1 MKKLIALVS
10 VGVIGAFNG
19 LQAQDKY
26 GATPEIQEKCKQNI
40 SLYREF
46 RDQKNIDDAFE
57 PWKKAV
63 EICPKAAKTL
73 YIDGV
78 NFYEHKLK
86 NATDAAV
93 KQAMI
98 DSMLAVYDMRIEHF
112 GQKGYVLGLKGMDMF
127 KYRDEKPFEAY
138 QVLKEAVALTKG
150 NTQPGVLDIYYR
162 SMFESLKKEK
172 LDRELLLTEYLVISE
187 YLEEGRAGAKEKYY
201 SFYDKSRDNINEF
214 FILVAQCE
222 DIEKLAAKKFAEA
235 PNDADNIK
243 KLAKIMT
250 KRECTDSET
259 FVNIAKKLNEIE
271 PSHESSYALGIA
283 LLKKAKYGE
292 SVKYFDKAIE
302 LSPKDNSDLENY
314 YIAAASGAFG
324 AGQYTTA
331 NNYARKALSLN
342 PNNGKAYL
350 IIGDAIAASAN
361 SCGSN
366 EFEIAAVYWLAVDYY
381 AKAKSVDSSV
391 AGSANGKIGAYTS
404 RFPRKKVMFQ
414 YNMMDNAGNVK
425 KEPVKIGC
433 WINQDVMPR

>member
-222 DIEKLAAKKFAEA
+222 DIEKLAAKKFA
-235 PNDADNIK
+235 
-243 KLAKIMT
+243 
-250 KRECTDSET
+250 
-259 FVNIAKKLNEIE
+259 
-271 PSHESSYALGIA
+271 
-283 LLKKAKYGE
+283 
-292 SVKYFDKAIE
+292 
-302 LSPKDNSDLENY
+302 
-314 YIAAASGAFG
+314 
-324 AGQYTTA
+324 
-331 NNYARKALSLN
+331 
-342 PNNGKAYL
+342 
-350 IIGDAIAASAN
+350 
-361 SCGSN
+361 
-366 EFEIAAVYWLAVDYY
+366 
-381 AKAKSVDSSV
+381 
-391 AGSANGKIGAYTS
+391 
-404 RFPRKKVMFQ
+404 
-414 YNMMDNAGNVK
+414 
-425 KEPVKIGC
+425 
-433 WINQDVMPR
+433 